1 MTTTRA
7 QREAM
12 GRLYLRTVNE
22 IPAPQSYLKWRRN
35 VVNDRLCGCLMV
47 PFFGMWCGIEPD
59 GYTHS

>member
-12 GRLYLRTVNE
+12 GRLYMRTVTTVPPE
-22 IPAPQSYLKWRRN
+22 KSYLQWRHAVQHN
-35 VVNDRLCGCLMV
+35 GLMGCLMV
-47 PFFGMWCGIEPD
+47 QFCGMWCGIEKD